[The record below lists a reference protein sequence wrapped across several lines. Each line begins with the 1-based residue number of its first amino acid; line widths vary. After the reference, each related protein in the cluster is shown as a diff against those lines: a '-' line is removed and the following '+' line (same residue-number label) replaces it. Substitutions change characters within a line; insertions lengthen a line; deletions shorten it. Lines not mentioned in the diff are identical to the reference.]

1 MKIKKLFK
9 SLEKE
14 TIFIAIDPKGERIAS
29 GVVEDFLIDAG
40 SKFVERKVMS
50 IKVTK
55 NEKFQDLEDSDYP
68 YLEIKVGFTK

>member
-9 SLEKE
+9 TLEKE
-14 TIFIAIDPKGERIAS
+14 TIFTAFDPKGERIAS
-29 GVVEDFLIDAG
+29 GVVEDFLIDPG
-40 SKFVERKVMS
+40 SNFVERKVIS